1 MVVLTSVVAYFL
13 ATWALGLQP
22 RSLRSAI
29 TEALELFGLSIVFL
43 VANLAAGMCLIL
55 GARALSGRFLSVY
68 WINDSTL
75 GLMSF
80 LQAIVFHCWRR
91 RAR

>member
-1 MVVLTSVVAYFL
+1 VVLLTSVVAYFL
-13 ATWALGLQP
+13 ATRAFRLEP

-29 TEALELFGLSIVFL
+29 TEALELLGLSIVFL
-43 VANLAAGMCLIL
+43 VANLALGTCLIL
-55 GARALSGRFLSVY
+55 SARALSGRFLSVY
-68 WINDSTL
+68 WVNDSTL

-91 RAR
+91 QAR

>member
-1 MVVLTSVVAYFL
+1 VVSLTSIAAYFL
-13 ATWALGLQP
+13 GTRGLRLERHKLG
-22 RSLRSAI
+22 RAG
-29 TEALELFGLSIVFL
+29 TEALEVLGLSMVFL
-43 VANLAAGMCLIL
+43 VTNLAAGVCLIL
-55 GARALSGRFLSVY
+55 GARVLSGRFLSVY

-91 RAR
+91 GAK

>member
-1 MVVLTSVVAYFL
+1 MVLLTSVVAYFL
-13 ATWALGLQP
+13 ATRAFRLEP

-29 TEALELFGLSIVFL
+29 TEALELLGLSIIFL
-43 VANLAAGMCLIL
+43 IANLAAGISLIL

-68 WINDSTL
+68 WVNDSTL

-80 LQAIVFHCWRR
+80 FQAIVFHCWRR

>member
-1 MVVLTSVVAYFL
+1 VVVLTSVVAYFL
-13 ATWALGLQP
+13 ATRTLRLEP

-29 TEALELFGLSIVFL
+29 TEALELLGLSIIFL
-43 VANLAAGMCLIL
+43 VANLATGISFIL

-68 WINDSTL
+68 WVNDSTI
-75 GLMSF
+75 GLMSLF
-80 LQAIVFHCWRR
+80 QAIVFHCWRR

>member
-13 ATWALGLQP
+13 ATRTLRLEP

-29 TEALELFGLSIVFL
+29 TEALELLGLSIIFL
-43 VANLAAGMCLIL
+43 IANLAAGISLIL

-68 WINDSTL
+68 WVNDSTL

-80 LQAIVFHCWRR
+80 FQAIVFHCWRR

>member
-1 MVVLTSVVAYFL
+1 MVVLTSAVAYFL
-13 ATWALGLQP
+13 ATRALGLEAH
-22 RSLRSAI
+22 RLRSAI

-43 VANLAAGMCLIL
+43 VANLTAGVCLIL

-91 RAR
+91 RPR

>member
-1 MVVLTSVVAYFL
+1 MVLLTSVVAYFL
-13 ATWALGLQP
+13 ATRAFKLEP

-29 TEALELFGLSIVFL
+29 TEALELFGLTIVFL
-43 VANLAAGMCLIL
+43 VANLAVGTCLIL
-55 GARALSGRFLSVY
+55 SARALSDRFLSVY
-68 WINDSTL
+68 WVNDSTL

-91 RAR
+91 QAR

>member
-1 MVVLTSVVAYFL
+1 MVLLTSVVAYFL
-13 ATWALGLQP
+13 ATRAFKLEP

-29 TEALELFGLSIVFL
+29 TEALELFGLTIVFL
-43 VANLAAGMCLIL
+43 VANLAVGTCLIL
-55 GARALSGRFLSVY
+55 SARALSGRFLSVY
-68 WINDSTL
+68 WVNDSTL

-91 RAR
+91 QAR

>member
-1 MVVLTSVVAYFL
+1 MVLLTSVVAYFL
-13 ATWALGLQP
+13 ATRAFKLEP

-43 VANLAAGMCLIL
+43 VANLAVGTCLIL
-55 GARALSGRFLSVY
+55 SARALSGRFLSVY
-68 WINDSTL
+68 LVNDSTL

-91 RAR
+91 QAR